1 MSTVGVTLRCTGC
14 AALVDPLDPLSG
26 GAEAGFRCPNADRAT
41 RIDHVLVW
49 EPHTNGVTQW
59 PTDPNINPFIRYRTL
74 HHSYWLARA
83 RGLTDQQYI
92 DRVGRLDQAV
102 GNVDSGHGRGRVVN
116 GGIGVEPEVEQ
127 PITHGFVITP
137 FDVSDSASDALG
149 VRIWAKDETGNVSGS
164 HKGRHLMGLAI
175 HLDVE
180 RVPVSKRLAIASC
193 GNAALAAATIAK
205 AARRPV
211 EVFVPTDAKAS
222 VLARLESLGATL
234 NRMQRT
240 PDSPPGDPCVHGFHA
255 ALKRGALPFCVQGNE
270 NGLTID
276 GGNTIGHEL
285 VDQFAVMGLRPTRVV
300 IHCGG
305 GAFATSLMRGLG
317 HGVHLGMIQ
326 ELPPIHVVQADGAAP
341 LRRAWAAVAN
351 RALAALGEED
361 LRADGM
367 RYDDHAM
374 DALVAQRLTQ
384 PDAADATTQALQFAV
399 ANRASH
405 MWAWEEI
412 PESVAG
418 GILDDETYDW
428 FALVGAMICTGG
440 WPVVVDDDTLLEAN
454 TISGSV
460 ADETGTA
467 GLAGVLALRRAG
479 QIADAEDVVCVY
491 SGIRRPQA

>member
-14 AALVDPLDPLSG
+14 AAMVDPLDPVSG
-26 GAEAGFRCPNADRAT
+26 GPSAGFRCPNADRAP

-49 EPHTNGVTQW
+49 EPHINGVTEW

-83 RGLTDQQYI
+83 GGLTDQQYL
-92 DRVGRLDQAV
+92 DRVGRLDQAIAS
-102 GNVDSGHGRGRVVN
+102 VDSTG
-116 GGIGVEPEVEQ
+116 
-127 PITHGFVITP
+127 HGFVITP
-137 FDVSDSASDALG
+137 FDVNETASDALG
-149 VRIWAKDETGNVSGS
+149 VRVWAKDETGNVSGS

-180 RVPVSKRLAIASC
+180 KVPVTQRLAIASC

-211 EVFVPTDAKAS
+211 QVFVPTDANPA
-222 VLARLESLGATL
+222 VLDRLHALGATL
-234 NRMQRT
+234 NRMDRT
-240 PDSPPGDPCVHGFHA
+240 PGSPPGDPCVHGFHA
-255 ALKRGALPFCVQGNE
+255 ALTRGAMPFCVQGNE
-270 NGLTID
+270 NGLTLD

-285 VDQFAVMGLRPTRVV
+285 VDQFAVMDLRPTRVV
-300 IHCGG
+300 VQCGG

-317 HGVHLGMIQ
+317 HGVHLGMLHS
-326 ELPPIHVVQADGAAP
+326 LPPIHVVQADGAAP

-351 RALAALGEED
+351 RALAALGVDD
-361 LRADGM
+361 LRADGL

-374 DALVAQRLTQ
+374 DALVAERLTQ
-384 PDAADATTQALQFAV
+384 PDAADATSQALQFAA
-399 ANRASH
+399 ANRSSH
-405 MWAWEEI
+405 MWVWEEA
-412 PESVAG
+412 PASVAG
-418 GILDDETYDW
+418 GILDDEAYDW

-440 WPVVVDDDTLLEAN
+440 WPVVVDDETLLEAN
-454 TISGSV
+454 LISGSP

-467 GLAGVLALRRAG
+467 GLAGVVTLRRAG

-491 SGIRRPQA
+491 SGIRRTEGSKHPKG